1 MPDAML
7 DVKKSEINKE
17 SKQRRE
23 DTKTERFAILCVL
36 FTKYLFMLIDMSKGL
51 WSLENRATESA
62 PRNHRISQTGHD
74 H

>member
-1 MPDAML
+1 ML
-7 DVKKSEINKE
+7 DVKKSDINKE

-23 DTKTERFAILCVL
+23 DIKTKRFAILCVL
-36 FTKYLFMLIDMSKGL
+36 FTKHLFMLIDISKEL

-62 PRNHRISQTGHD
+62 PRNHKISQTGHD